1 MCSFTAAAGWV
12 ADVPAQLLA
21 GVYARCGAGP
31 PLRAPSKA
39 TLWRVVTDVD
49 AALVDEAVG
58 AWLAEQAG
66 LALLASEKASADD
79 GGQLPEPD
87 PPGEPGQSPAE
98 QVAPVAIA
106 VDGKTLHGSADAH
119 GNQVHLLAAAT
130 HDQRL
135 VLAQA
140 DVSVKT
146 NEIPMLPVLLDKLD
160 LTNVVIT
167 ADALHTQR
175 ETAEW
180 IRSRGGQ
187 FILPAKGNQPNLFAV
202 LDALP
207 WSQVPPHTT
216 IDEAHGRHER
226 RTIRVLPTP
235 PDLPFPHV
243 EQVFLVERYVTHA
256 DGSQSAVSIPG
267 VTSLTAQHAD
277 PPRLAGY
284 IRNHWSLEPLHWVR
298 DVVYHEDDSTAHT
311 RSGPRVMAAFRNLSI
326 GAHRLA
332 GRADIAE
339 ATRWAGRF
347 MHRPFQLLGLA
358 TRS

>member
-216 IDEAHGRHER
+216 IDKHMAAASGAPSESYRPR
-226 RTIRVLPTP
+226 PTCRSRTSSRCSSSNATSPTP
-235 PDLPFPHV
+235 TAPSRRC
-243 EQVFLVERYVTHA
+243 RYPA
-256 DGSQSAVSIPG
+256 SPA
-267 VTSLTAQHAD
+267 
-277 PPRLAGY
+277 
-284 IRNHWSLEPLHWVR
+284 
-298 DVVYHEDDSTAHT
+298 
-311 RSGPRVMAAFRNLSI
+311 
-326 GAHRLA
+326 
-332 GRADIAE
+332 
-339 ATRWAGRF
+339 
-347 MHRPFQLLGLA
+347 
-358 TRS
+358 